1 MKQKKIPLRMCVV
14 TRERFEKRELLRI
27 VRTPNGEVVV
37 DLTGRAN
44 GKGAY
49 LKKDVNVIEKAR
61 KNKILDK
68 VLEINIPDSLYNEII
83 EIIEK
88 EGEAK

>member
-14 TRERFEKRELLRI
+14 TRERFDKRELLRV
-27 VRTPNGEVVV
+27 VRTPDGEVII
-37 DLTGRAN
+37 DETGKQN

-49 LKKDVNVIEKAR
+49 LKKDADVINKAK

-68 VLEINIPDSLYNEII
+68 ALEVSVPDNLYDEII
-83 EIIEK
+83 KLIEK
-88 EGEAK
+88 DGEVK

>member
-27 VRTPNGEVVV
+27 VRTPDGEVII
-37 DLTGRAN
+37 DETGKQN

-49 LKKDVNVIEKAR
+49 LKKDIDVINKAR

-68 VLEINIPDSLYNEII
+68 ALEVSVPDNIYDEMIKL
-83 EIIEK
+83 IEK
-88 EGEAK
+88 DGEVK

>member
-14 TRERFEKRELLRI
+14 TRERFEKRELLRV
-27 VRTPNGEVVV
+27 VRTPDGNVLIDE
-37 DLTGRAN
+37 TGRMN

-49 LKKDVNVIEKAR
+49 LKKDLEVINKAK

-68 VLEINIPDSLYNEII
+68 ALEIEVPGSIYEEMLGL
-83 EIIEK
+83 IEK
-88 EGEAK
+88 DGEVK

>member
-14 TRERFEKRELLRI
+14 TRERFEKRELLRV
-27 VRTPNGEVVV
+27 VRTPDGNILIDE
-37 DLTGRAN
+37 TGRMN

-49 LKKDVNVIEKAR
+49 LKKDIEVINKAK

-68 VLEINIPDSLYNEII
+68 ALEVEVPNSIYEEII
-83 EIIEK
+83 ELIEK
-88 EGEAK
+88 DGEVK

>member
-27 VRTPNGEVVV
+27 VRTPNGEVII
-37 DLTGRAN
+37 DETGKQN

-49 LKKDVNVIEKAR
+49 LKKDVDVINKAK

-68 VLEINIPDSLYNEII
+68 ALEVSVPDNLYDNMLKC
-83 EIIEK
+83 IEK
-88 EGEAK
+88 DGEVK

>member
-27 VRTPNGEVVV
+27 VRTPDGNVII
-37 DLTGRAN
+37 DTTGKQN

-49 LKKDVNVIEKAR
+49 LKKESVVINKAR
-61 KNKILDK
+61 KNKILDRA
-68 VLEINIPDSLYNEII
+68 LEVSIPDSLYDEMLKTI
-83 EIIEK
+83 EED
-88 EGEAK
+88 GE

>member
-14 TRERFEKRELLRI
+14 TRERFEKRELLRV
-27 VRTPNGEVVV
+27 VRTPLGDVVL
-37 DLTGRAN
+37 DLSGKQN

-49 LKKDVNVIEKAR
+49 LKKDAEVINKAK

-68 VLEINIPDSLYNEII
+68 ALEVSVPDSLYE
-83 EIIEK
+83 ELMQLVEK

>member
-27 VRTPNGEVVV
+27 VRTPDGNIII
-37 DLTGRAN
+37 DTTGRQN

-49 LKKDVNVIEKAR
+49 LKKTKEVINKAR
-61 KNKILDK
+61 NNKILDRA
-68 VLEINIPDSLYNEII
+68 LEVGIPDSLYDEMLKII
-83 EIIEK
+83 EE
-88 EGEAK
+88 EGE

>member
-14 TRERFEKRELLRI
+14 TRERFEKKELLRV
-27 VRTPNGEVVV
+27 VRTPLGDVVL
-37 DLTGRAN
+37 DLSGKQN

-49 LKKDVNVIEKAR
+49 VKKDVEVINKAK

-68 VLEINIPDSLYNEII
+68 ALEVSVPDSIYREMLEL
-83 EIIEK
+83 IEK
-88 EGEAK
+88 EAYQK

>member
-14 TRERFEKRELLRI
+14 TRERFEKKELLRV
-27 VRTPNGEVVV
+27 VRTPLGDVVL
-37 DLTGRAN
+37 DLSGKQN

-49 LKKDVNVIEKAR
+49 VKKDVEVINKAK

-68 VLEINIPDSLYNEII
+68 ALEVSVPDSIYKEMLEL
-83 EIIEK
+83 IEK
-88 EGEAK
+88 EAYQK